1 MSEGKRYITRE
12 GFDRF
17 QRELE
22 QLWNNERRKVVGEVQ
37 TAAAHGDRSENAE
50 YQYGKKR
57 LREIDRRVR
66 YLQKLLGDATV
77 VEAVER
83 ADADKAY
90 FGCWVTIE
98 DEDGERTAYQLVGH
112 DEFDAARRRVSI
124 DSPLGRALLG
134 RRVDDSVMVRRPK
147 GDVEVT
153 VVAVAAHAPDDV
165 D

>member
-1 MSEGKRYITRE
+1 MSERKRYITRA
-12 GFDRF
+12 GFERF

-22 QLWNNERRKVVGEVQ
+22 ELWQVERRKIVAEVQ

-50 YQYGKKR
+50 YIYGKKR

-77 VEAVER
+77 VDPVKRQEG
-83 ADADKAY
+83 DKAF

-98 DEDGERTAYQLVGH
+98 DEDGEQASYQLVGP
-112 DEFDAARRRVSI
+112 DEFDPKARRVSI

-134 RRVDDSVMVRRPK
+134 KRVDDEVLVRRPK
-147 GDVEVT
+147 GEMEVVIVRVDAT
-153 VVAVAAHAPDDV
+153 EPDTC
-165 D
+165 

>member
-1 MSEGKRYITRE
+1 MSDKRYITRE
-12 GFDRF
+12 GFERF

-22 QLWNNERRKVVGEVQ
+22 QLWSNERRKVVSEVQ

-77 VEAVER
+77 VDAVAR
-83 ADADKAY
+83 VDADKVY

-98 DEDGERTAYQLVGH
+98 DEDGQQQSYQLVGR
-112 DEFDAARRRVSI
+112 DEFNAANRRIST

-134 RRVDDSVMVRRPK
+134 RRVDDTVLVRRPA
-147 GDVEVT
+147 GEVEVT
-153 VVAVAAHAPDDV
+153 IVRVAPGPPSEGD
-165 D
+165 